1 MRQVIDLTLET
12 PDDAVAGE
20 PLRPRPEVID
30 LTVDD
35 KDRVPV
41 FGSAMP
47 VRAGGSHAVAGEPRR
62 PFKVH
67 PNLKYFLLL
76 NGYNDGEA
84 DAVMQKLGTDETKDL
99 QYLSQA
105 ELGYKLQWKTTDE
118 KFEWLYRQV
127 IEYYKSAAQPIV
139 HHEGLIDFLN
149 ANGLVGDQAKAISVA
164 LDIDWSHQLPDVS
177 ETVIQKLITGEIG
190 KKLLCLRTFLADT
203 HYAATLSDSD

>member
-1 MRQVIDLTLET
+1 
-12 PDDAVAGE
+12 
-20 PLRPRPEVID
+20 
-30 LTVDD
+30 
-35 KDRVPV
+35 
-41 FGSAMP
+41 
-47 VRAGGSHAVAGEPRR
+47 
-62 PFKVH
+62 
-67 PNLKYFLLL
+67 
-76 NGYNDGEA
+76 
-84 DAVMQKLGTDETKDL
+84 MQKLGTDQTKDL

-105 ELGYKLQWKTTDE
+105 ELGYKLQWKTPDE

-127 IEYYKSAAQPIV
+127 IAYYKSAAQPIV
-139 HHEGLIDFLN
+139 YHEGLIDFLN

>member
-1 MRQVIDLTLET
+1 
-12 PDDAVAGE
+12 
-20 PLRPRPEVID
+20 
-30 LTVDD
+30 
-35 KDRVPV
+35 
-41 FGSAMP
+41 
-47 VRAGGSHAVAGEPRR
+47 
-62 PFKVH
+62 
-67 PNLKYFLLL
+67 
-76 NGYNDGEA
+76 
-84 DAVMQKLGTDETKDL
+84 MQKLGTDETKDL